1 MTDADRRPALERL
14 LAWGLFLTVVLI
26 WGTTWYAIRFQLNG
40 TPPSVGVALRFML
53 AALIFWAYLL
63 VTRRRLS
70 LTREDWPALV
80 PYGLAFFCFN
90 YLLIYFGTRT
100 VPSGLVSVL
109 FSSVILFSLAWE
121 TVLLRTFPGWR
132 AVLAVVLG
140 MGGLAL
146 LFLREI
152 EVAAVD
158 ASGAALVVGSA
169 AVAATGNSLSAVLMK
184 RGHSI
189 VELLAVGMSIGSLA
203 TFGYALLS
211 GDLARLV
218 LDPSFLLALLYL
230 AVIGSVVSFAL
241 YFRLVRLL
249 GPTRAAYVTLFSPLV
264 ALGISALFESYTL
277 SLAGAVGV
285 VMLIGGAALAIHRKH

>member
-1 MTDADRRPALERL
+1 MTDAAPRPALERL
-14 LAWGLFLTVVLI
+14 LAWGLFLAVVLI
-26 WGTTWYAIRFQLNG
+26 WGTTWFVIRFQLNG
-40 TPPSVGVALRFML
+40 TPPTVGVALRFML
-53 AALIFWAYLL
+53 AALLL
-63 VTRRRLS
+63 WGFLLATGRRIS
-70 LTREDWPALV
+70 LTRQHWPLLL
-80 PYGLAFFCFN
+80 PYGLAFFCLN

-121 TVLLRTFPGWR
+121 TVLLRAFPGWR
-132 AVLAVVLG
+132 AVLAVALG

-152 EVAAVD
+152 EAAAVD
-158 ASGAALVVGSA
+158 GFGAALVVGG
-169 AVAATGNSLSAVLMK
+169 AVIAATGNSLSAVLMK

-203 TFGYALLS
+203 TFGYALLV

-218 LDPSFLLALLYL
+218 LDLPFLLALLYL
-230 AVIGSVVSFAL
+230 AVMGSVVAFAL
-241 YFRLVRLL
+241 YFRLVRTL
-249 GPTRAAYVTLFSPLV
+249 GPTRAAYTTLFSPLV

-277 SLAGAVGV
+277 SPAGAVGV